1 MHKGNRHA
9 VKIGLM
15 CLALTAVIGSGT
27 ACLMKSHEE
36 PLIEYRTEAQAG
48 DSVWSICKRIVT
60 DKDNLQEVVWR
71 TIEENHIQDPKELQP
86 GQVVIVHV
94 KEIHQEARNEAK

>member
-1 MHKGNRHA
+1 MRKGNRYA

-15 CLALTAVIGSGT
+15 CLALTAVIGSGA

-36 PLIEYRTEAQAG
+36 PLIEYRAEAQAG
-48 DSVWSICKRIVT
+48 DTVWSICRRIVT

-71 TIEENHIQDPKELQP
+71 TIESNHIKDPTELQP

-94 KEIHQEARNEAK
+94 KAIHQEAQK

>member
-1 MHKGNRHA
+1 MRRRKISA

-27 ACLMKSHEE
+27 ASLLQNHTE
-36 PLIEYRTEAQAG
+36 PLIEYRAEAQAG

-71 TIEENHIQDPKELQP
+71 AIEENHIKDPTELQP

-94 KEIHQEARNEAK
+94 QEVQEGQK

>member
-27 ACLMKSHEE
+27 ASLMQNHEE
-36 PLIEYRTEAQAG
+36 PMIEYRAEAQSG
-48 DSVWSICKRIVT
+48 DTVWSICRRIVT

-71 TIEENHIQDPKELQP
+71 AIEENHIQDPTELQP
-86 GQVVIVHV
+86 GQVVVVHV
-94 KEIHQEARNEAK
+94 KAIQEGQK

>member
-1 MHKGNRHA
+1 M
-9 VKIGLM
+9 KIGLM
-15 CLALTAVIGSGT
+15 CLALTAVIGSGA

-36 PLIEYRTEAQAG
+36 PLIEYRAEAQAG
-48 DSVWSICKRIVT
+48 DTVWSICRRIVT

-71 TIEENHIQDPKELQP
+71 TIESNHIKDPTELQP

-94 KEIHQEARNEAK
+94 QAIHQEAQK

>member
-1 MHKGNRHA
+1 MHRKKRNTL
-9 VKIGLM
+9 KIGML

-27 ACLMKSHEE
+27 ASLLQNHDAQM
-36 PLIEYRTEAQAG
+36 IEYRAEAQAG

-60 DKDNLQEVVWR
+60 NKDNLQEVVWR
-71 TIEENHIQDPKELQP
+71 TIEENHIQDPTELQP

-94 KEIHQEARNEAK
+94 KEINQEGKV

>member
-1 MHKGNRHA
+1 MRSGNSHA
-9 VKIGLM
+9 IKIGLL

-27 ACLMKSHEE
+27 ACLMKSHDE
-36 PLIEYRTEAQAG
+36 PLIEYRAEAQAG
-48 DSVWSICKRIVT
+48 DTVWSICRRIVT

-71 TIEENHIQDPKELQP
+71 TIEANHIKDPTELQP

-94 KEIHQEARNEAK
+94 KAIHQEAQK

>member
-1 MHKGNRHA
+1 MSKKRSI
-9 VKIGLM
+9 VKSGLM
-15 CLALTAVIGSGT
+15 CLALTAVLGSAAAG
-27 ACLMKSHEE
+27 LMQSHTE

-71 TIEENHIQDPKELQP
+71 AIEENHIQDPKELQP

-94 KEIHQEARNEAK
+94 KEIHQEARHEAK

>member
-1 MHKGNRHA
+1 MRLKSKA
-9 VKIGLM
+9 KIGLI

-27 ACLMKSHEE
+27 ASLLQNHTE
-36 PLIEYRTEAQAG
+36 PLIEYRAEAQAG

-71 TIEENHIQDPKELQP
+71 AIEENHIKDPTELQP
-86 GQVVIVHV
+86 GQIVIVHV
-94 KEIHQEARNEAK
+94 KKVQGAQSK

>member
-1 MHKGNRHA
+1 MSKKRSI
-9 VKIGLM
+9 VKSGLM
-15 CLALTAVIGSGT
+15 CLALTAVLGSAATG
-27 ACLMKSHEE
+27 LMQSHTE
-36 PLIEYRTEAQAG
+36 PRIEYRAEAQSG
-48 DSVWSICKRIVT
+48 DTVWSICKRIVT

-94 KEIHQEARNEAK
+94 KEIHQEARHEAK